1 MNGMEERGTAVTSG
15 TSVSSAPASSY
26 TERQSCRG
34 TETLGHTALASSP
47 ASSLSP
53 TEATSGFQNQSGEL
67 PIPECTIIAVS
78 SGLHLLAYFIC
89 IVISWVGLISSIIM
103 IIPVL

>member
-15 TSVSSAPASSY
+15 TSVSSAPALSY

-47 ASSLSP
+47 ASSLP
-53 TEATSGFQNQSGEL
+53 PAEATSSFQNQSGEL
-67 PIPECTIIAVS
+67 PIPECTIIHCIKWFTPIS
-78 SGLHLLAYFIC
+78 LFHLHSDLMGWPYF
-89 IVISWVGLISSIIM
+89 
-103 IIPVL
+103 